1 MVTKNHHP
9 RDVTTQLKTKTEHFK
24 SVWYNY
30 QILDKILS
38 FFEVQGGLTNSVLRK
53 IIQSD
58 TKISRTTKL
67 DKLTHYWD
75 YYEGMRKNAFLLYYK
90 LNVKYRKGLFD
101 HFQTPS
107 KYKTLPVTFEEFDTE
122 IMPKLCTF
130 EYKMLT
136 LPRVTLQNIFKDIFD
151 EDIIDLIDVGTN
163 VSDINM
169 PIYFYKRY
177 IALGRRAYR
186 TIRKEKSIWP
196 QLITYIQNLSI
207 THKIKGALTSTPTK
221 KAHSKSITISSTL
234 DNGVLDNGVLD
245 NEAPRSSVLDRLS
258 PRLNVLG
265 TSL

>member
-1 MVTKNHHP
+1 MA
-9 RDVTTQLKTKTEHFK
+9 TQPKLKTEHFK

-30 QILDKILS
+30 QTLDKILS
-38 FFEVQGGLTNSVLRK
+38 FFDVQGGLTYSVLKK

-58 TKISRTTKL
+58 TKTSRKTRL

-90 LNVKYRKGLFD
+90 LDVKYRKGLFD
-101 HFQTPS
+101 YFQTPS
-107 KYKTLPVTFEEFDTE
+107 KYKTLPVTFEEFDTQ

-136 LPRVTLQNIFKDIFD
+136 LPRLTLQNIFKDIFE
-151 EDIIDLIDVGTN
+151 EDILELIDVGTN
-163 VSDINM
+163 VSDMNM

-196 QLITYIQNLSI
+196 QLVTYIQNLAI
-207 THKIKGALTSTPTK
+207 TYKIKVALTSTTK
-221 KAHSKSITISSTL
+221 KAYSKSITISSTL
-234 DNGVLDNGVLD
+234 D
-245 NEAPRSSVLDRLS
+245 RLS
-258 PRLNVLG
+258 PRLKVLG